1 MDCLRLGTTVK
12 WAVLLRE
19 VAVTGGSRVD
29 VVWTFATVDFEV
41 YKLVSV
47 LLESI
52 KLGQMINLSVIF
64 HVVIHLSLSKNLILN
79 PVSRATSTRFPE
91 SLISSRPGGRE
102 DERTWERSCHRVKRK
117 KEICYFCFSLLFI
130 GCKQSIKTLLHR
142 ITISLP
148 TLLILPECWHINW
161 LALLS
166 TI

>member
-52 KLGQMINLSVIF
+52 KLGQMINLKVIF
-64 HVVIHLSLSKNLILN
+64 HVVIHLSLSKIWNSPQFLAQ
-79 PVSRATSTRFPE
+79 PQPGSQ
-91 SLISSRPGGRE
+91 SLSSVPGRDGGKMRE
-102 DERTWERSCHRVKRK
+102 PGNEVVKVCNGK
-117 KEICYFCFSLLFI
+117 KKCYFCFSLLVI